1 MNNKRGDTKMKT
13 MMISLIAIALG
24 FSRVNAQENAGLE
37 NKVDSVLIYQKLLMD
52 YQQRIY
58 GEVKYVD
65 PLANK
70 KAGIE
75 FNPAYLLLGS
85 ANKDVVISGTYSR
98 FDVDRKGELAFPF
111 YYSNAKPFA
120 LFEDN
125 KRTKLFTL
133 DAVYRRF
140 LGAHQNGFYFSVG
153 TRYAHIKGE
162 TEDDNYDFFGNY
174 EPVMKTTNKFG
185 VLAGIGYRYFAKSG
199 FYWGVS
205 LSAGRYLT
213 GNMHMAG
220 FDGDKVIL
228 DIELL
233 KFGFTF

>member
-1 MNNKRGDTKMKT
+1 MKKL
-13 MMISLIAIALG
+13 MILIVVMLG
-24 FSRVNAQENAGLE
+24 VSRVTAQENSSVE
-37 NKVDSVLIYQKLLMD
+37 NKVDSVLIYQKQLMD

-70 KAGIE
+70 RAGIE
-75 FNPAYLLLGS
+75 FNPAYLLLAS
-85 ANKDVVISGTYSR
+85 ANKDVVVSGTYAR
-98 FDVDRKGELAFPF
+98 FDVDRKAELAFPF
-111 YYSNAKPFA
+111 YYSNARPFA
-120 LFEDN
+120 LFED
-125 KRTKLFTL
+125 RTRSKVFTL

-140 LGAHQNGFYFSVG
+140 LGAHQNGFYLSAG
-153 TRYAHIKGE
+153 MRYAHIHGE
-162 TEDDNYDFFGNY
+162 TDEYDYFY
-174 EPVMKTTNKFG
+174 DYTTATKTTNKIG
-185 VLAGIGYRYFAKSG
+185 VMTGIGYRYFSKGG

-220 FDGDKVIL
+220 SDGQKIIL